1 MNPSPN
7 LSSAA
12 DLSNPQSI
20 LLRAH
25 GSTNAQAY
33 ANSVGYTFVDLDAK
47 GAQIGS
53 TNTYWSIKNGN
64 TLLIY
69 GNGTTGDF
77 TADEAKPWAKETG
90 ITKIEVA
97 GVTTVG
103 KYLFS
108 GMNTV
113 TDVSIN
119 NGVET
124 ISEYAF
130 YDLPAL
136 KSVALPSSVSSVGE
150 YAFALSAESTEAFA
164 FGVANANAAIA
175 TTATNNR
182 NATMDQP
189 TANGSCGKGNDGSP

>member
-1 MNPSPN
+1 M
-7 LSSAA
+7 A
-12 DLSNPQSI
+12 
-20 LLRAH
+20 
-25 GSTNAQAY
+25 T
-33 ANSVGYTFVDLDAK
+33 
-47 GAQIGS
+47 
-53 TNTYWSIKNGN
+53 
-64 TLLIY
+64 
-69 GNGTTGDF
+69 GTTGDF

-90 ITKIEVA
+90 ITKIEVAA

-150 YAFALSAESTEAFA
+150 YAFALSAESTEAVWRSA
-164 FGVANANAAIA
+164 WPTQMQPLPRPRLITEMQRWISPRPTAVAAKA
-175 TTATNNR
+175 TTAPIEIMWSTSWMR
-182 NATMDQP
+182 TER
-189 TANGSCGKGNDGSP
+189 

>member
-1 MNPSPN
+1 MNPFSK
-7 LSSAA
+7 LVFSSA

-25 GSTNAQAY
+25 GSTNAQAC

-97 GVTTVG
+97 AG
-103 KYLFS
+103 
-108 GMNTV
+108 
-113 TDVSIN
+113 
-119 NGVET
+119 
-124 ISEYAF
+124 
-130 YDLPAL
+130 
-136 KSVALPSSVSSVGE
+136 
-150 YAFALSAESTEAFA
+150 
-164 FGVANANAAIA
+164 
-175 TTATNNR
+175 
-182 NATMDQP
+182 
-189 TANGSCGKGNDGSP
+189 